1 MPRLHSEFP
10 STLRSQPVL
19 RGAEGIFR
27 LPQTVRLM
35 RSVRNVANPVELHI
49 SGKLRE
55 AGSPAIAMPF
65 FHGPHRC
72 NRGLAFCIIYGYLP
86 DFESEAIKIMWAR
99 TQLKIGWR
107 DLASGALYCALP
119 GNRAAAARELEGF
132 WGDGAGTMTA
142 FSVRSGFDLMLQALD
157 PEPGDEIVFSALNVR
172 GMIKIVRRLGLTP
185 VPVDLA
191 VAHMAPRLDLLEAA
205 ITKRTKMIV
214 VAHLFGTH
222 VDLDPVI
229 EVAERRNVMFVEDCA
244 QVFDGQGYA
253 GHPDADV
260 CMFSFG
266 PLKTATALGGALM
279 RVRDGVL
286 LSRMRDIQAGYPV
299 QKNAGQLK
307 RVVQFAGLKLVTSR
321 LAMRQI
327 YKFFHKRGM
336 DYEDSVS
343 DKVREVA
350 PLGSSKKLRIQPSL
364 GMLRLMRRRI
374 RSHRQADLEVR
385 AEQGRRLRDLLGDSV
400 VLPAQSNAV
409 HTYWVFPILVDKP
422 RVFIDRLREKGF
434 DCADLPRSQAVQE
447 PEDRPDLKPKVAART
462 LADLVVVP
470 CYPGMPIS
478 EIEREAEAIR
488 EVAAEVGST
497 RTRQYSRDGGA
508 SSADAA

>member
-1 MPRLHSEFP
+1 MNCTF
-10 STLRSQPVL
+10 Q
-19 RGAEGIFR
+19 
-27 LPQTVRLM
+27 
-35 RSVRNVANPVELHI
+35 ANCGEPDLWA
-49 SGKLRE
+49 LQCT
-55 AGSPAIAMPF
+55 F
-65 FHGPHRC
+65 FMAHRR

-119 GNRAAAARELEGF
+119 GNRAATSKELEGF
-132 WGDGAGTMTA
+132 WGDGVGTMTA

-157 PEPGDEIVFSALNVR
+157 LEPGDEIVFSALNVR

-185 VPVDLA
+185 VPVDLD

-205 ITKRTKMIV
+205 ITERTKMIV

-222 VDLDPVI
+222 VDLDPII
-229 EVAERRNVMFVEDCA
+229 EVAKRRNVMFVEDCA

-266 PLKTATALGGALM
+266 PLKTATALGGALI
-279 RVRDGVL
+279 RVRDSAL
-286 LSRMRDIQAGYPV
+286 LSRMRDIQAAYPV
-299 QKNAGQLK
+299 QKNAKQLK
-307 RVVQFAGLKLVTSR
+307 RVLQFAGLKLVTSR
-321 LAMRQI
+321 LAMQQI

-343 DKVREVA
+343 DKVRNVA

-374 RSHRQADLEVR
+374 QTHQQAELEVR
-385 AEQGRRLRDLLGDSV
+385 AEHGRRLRDLLGDSV
-400 VLPAQSNAV
+400 VLPAQSNSV

-447 PEDRPDLKPKVAART
+447 PEDRPDLKPKVAAQA

-470 CYPGMPIS
+470 CYPGMPAS

-497 RTRQYSRDGGA
+497 RTRQYSRDGA
-508 SSADAA
+508 PSSADAA